1 MQIPRT
7 LQKISQ
13 IFNKMFTN
21 VQIVF
26 RTTIRQF
33 FPFIYLG
40 GGLCFKFLALNF
52 FKQFINFQFKKK
64 LHNIYLTHNV
74 NYLH

>member
-1 MQIPRT
+1 MKMLWMKHFSNDKAMQIPRT

-26 RTTIRQF
+26 RTIHQF

-40 GGLCFKFLALNF
+40 GGLGFKFLALNF
-52 FKQFINFQFKKK
+52 LK
-64 LHNIYLTHNV
+64 
-74 NYLH
+74 